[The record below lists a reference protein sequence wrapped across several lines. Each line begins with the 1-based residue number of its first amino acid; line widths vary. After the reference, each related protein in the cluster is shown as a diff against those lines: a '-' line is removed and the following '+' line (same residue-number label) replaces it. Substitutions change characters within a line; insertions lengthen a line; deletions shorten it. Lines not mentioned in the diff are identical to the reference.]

1 MYDLIIIGGGPA
13 GLAAGVYAARKEMKT
28 LLLTKEFGG
37 QPMWTSGVE
46 NYMGFQFVTGPE
58 LMIKFDEQIRQF
70 PIEIKYEEVES
81 VVKMAE
87 GSFSVKSSY
96 GEYLGKTVIIATGKR
111 PKKLNVPGEEE
122 FIGRGV
128 AFCATCDGPFF
139 KEKIVAVVGGGNSGI
154 QAAIELSRIAK
165 KVYLITQYNYSAD
178 SVLIKR
184 MKSLENV
191 IEYQNTEVIRISG
204 HDTVTELLVMHKEN
218 EKEEIVHLDG
228 IFVEIGLDPNSHFVK
243 NLISLNEQGEIPVN
257 LNNETEIPGL
267 FAAGD
272 ITNVKENQIIIA
284 AGEGAKATL
293 RAFEHILRL
302 DEEMGH
308 E

>member
-70 PIEIKYEEVES
+70 PIEIKYEEVEGL
-81 VVKMAE
+81 VKLPD
-87 GSFSVKSSY
+87 GSFLVKTPY
-96 GEYLGKTVIIATGKR
+96 GEHSAKTVLIATGKR

-139 KEKIVAVVGGGNSGI
+139 KEKVVAVVGGGNSGI
-154 QAAIELSRIAK
+154 QAAIELSRIAQ
-165 KVYLITQYNYSAD
+165 KVYLITQYDYTAD
-178 SVLIKR
+178 SILIKK
-184 MKSLENV
+184 MKSLTNV
-191 IEYQNTEVIRISG
+191 VEHQNTEVIRISG
-204 HDTVTELLVMHKEN
+204 HDTLKEALLMHTEN
-218 EKEEIVHLDG
+218 EKEEIIHIDG

-243 NLISLNEQGEIPVN
+243 DLISLNEKGEIPIN
-257 LNNETEIPGL
+257 LSNEAGVLGL

-293 RAFEHILRL
+293 RAFEYILRL
-302 DEEMGH
+302 DEE
-308 E
+308 

>member
-1 MYDLIIIGGGPA
+1 MYDLIIVGGGPA

-70 PIEIKYEEVES
+70 PIEIKYEEVEQVS
-81 VVKMAE
+81 KLPDKSFTVKT
-87 GSFSVKSSY
+87 SY
-96 GEYLGKTVIIATGKR
+96 GDYSSKTVLIATGKR

-139 KEKIVAVVGGGNSGI
+139 KEKTVAVVGGGNSGI

-165 KVYLITQYNYSAD
+165 KVYLITQYDYTAD
-178 SVLIKR
+178 PVLIKK
-184 MKSLENV
+184 MKNLGT
-191 IEYQNTEVIRISG
+191 ILEYQNTEVVRISG
-204 HDTVTELLVMHKEN
+204 QDTVKEVLLLNKET
-218 EKEEIVHLDG
+218 EKEELIHLDG

-243 NLISLNEQGEIPVN
+243 DLISLNQNGEIPIN
-257 LNNETEIPGL
+257 LSNETGVPGL

-293 RAFEHILRL
+293 RAFEYILRL
-302 DEEMGH
+302 DEE
-308 E
+308 

>member
-1 MYDLIIIGGGPA
+1 MYDLIIVGGGPA

-70 PIEIKYEEVES
+70 PIEIKYEEVEQVS
-81 VVKMAE
+81 KLPDK
-87 GSFSVKSSY
+87 SFTIKTSY
-96 GEYLGKTVIIATGKR
+96 GDYSSKTVLIATGKR

-139 KEKIVAVVGGGNSGI
+139 KEKTVAVVGGGNSGI

-165 KVYLITQYNYSAD
+165 KVYLITQYDYTAD
-178 SVLIKR
+178 PVLIKK
-184 MKSLENV
+184 MKNLGT
-191 IEYQNTEVIRISG
+191 ILEYQNTEVVRISG
-204 HDTVTELLVMHKEN
+204 QDTVKEVLLLNKET
-218 EKEEIVHLDG
+218 EKEELIHLDG

-243 NLISLNEQGEIPVN
+243 DLISLNQNGEIPIN
-257 LNNETEIPGL
+257 LSNETGVPGL

-293 RAFEHILRL
+293 RAFEYILRL
-302 DEEMGH
+302 DEE
-308 E
+308 

>member
-1 MYDLIIIGGGPA
+1 MYDLIIVGGGPA

-70 PIEIKYEEVES
+70 PIEIKYEEVEQVS
-81 VVKMAE
+81 KLPDKSFTVKT
-87 GSFSVKSSY
+87 SY
-96 GEYLGKTVIIATGKR
+96 GDYSSKTVLIATGKR

-139 KEKIVAVVGGGNSGI
+139 KEKTVAVVGGGNSGI

-165 KVYLITQYNYSAD
+165 KVYLITQYDYTAD
-178 SVLIKR
+178 PVLIK
-184 MKSLENV
+184 KIKNLGT
-191 IEYQNTEVIRISG
+191 ILEYQNTEVVRISG
-204 HDTVTELLVMHKEN
+204 QDTVKEVLLLNKET
-218 EKEEIVHLDG
+218 EKEELIHLDG

-243 NLISLNEQGEIPVN
+243 DLISLNQNGEIPIN
-257 LNNETEIPGL
+257 LSNETGVPGL

-293 RAFEHILRL
+293 RAFEYILRL
-302 DEEMGH
+302 DEE
-308 E
+308 

>member
-58 LMIKFDEQIRQF
+58 LMLKFDEQIRQF
-70 PIEIKYEEVES
+70 PIEIKYEEVEKIEKLPDKS
-81 VVKMAE
+81 FLVKT
-87 GSFSVKSSY
+87 SY
-96 GEYLGKTVIIATGKR
+96 GDYSSKTVLIATGKR

-139 KEKIVAVVGGGNSGI
+139 KEKMVAVVGGGNSGI

-165 KVYLITQYNYSAD
+165 KVYLITQYDYTAD
-178 SVLIKR
+178 PVLIKK
-184 MKSLENV
+184 MKALSNIL
-191 IEYQNTEVIRISG
+191 EYQNTEVVRISG
-204 HDTVTELLVMHKEN
+204 QDTVKEVLLLHKET
-218 EKEEIVHLDG
+218 EKEEIVRLDG
-228 IFVEIGLDPNSHFVK
+228 IFVEIGLDPNSYFVK
-243 NLISLNEQGEIPVN
+243 DLISLNQNGEIPIN
-257 LNNETEIPGL
+257 LSNETGVPGL

-293 RAFEHILRL
+293 RAFEYLLRL
-302 DEEMGH
+302 DEE
-308 E
+308 